1 LEDKEDI
8 MKRFT
13 MLLIVIV
20 MALYSATMASGVT
33 NRVLYSAVKT
43 ADALI
48 ATGWTEM
55 HGIIVSTDGTNAVT
69 MDIYNGT
76 SSAGAKIAPTIT
88 FPATPVTQA
97 VSFNPPVSCSSGIY
111 INITTAGTLS
121 YTVYYYRAS

>member
-1 LEDKEDI
+1 MRRFI
-8 MKRFT
+8 MLF
-13 MLLIVIV
+13 VV
-20 MALYSATMASGVT
+20 VVVALYSATMASGLT

-55 HGIIVSTDGTNAVT
+55 HGVVISTDGANVVT

-76 SSAGAKIAPTIT
+76 SAAGAKIAPPIT

-97 VSFNPPVSCSSGIY
+97 VSFNPPVSCSTGIY
-111 INITTAGTLS
+111 IDITTAGTLS
-121 YTVYYYRAS
+121 YTVYYYRAN

>member
-1 LEDKEDI
+1 
-8 MKRFT
+8 MKKY
-13 MLLIVIV
+13 LSLIVIILLFTAS
-20 MALYSATMASGVT
+20 MSFALT

-48 ATGWTEM
+48 ATGWAEM
-55 HGIIVSTDGTNAVT
+55 HGLVISTDGLNSVT
-69 MDIYNGT
+69 MDIHNGT
-76 SSAGAKIAPTIT
+76 TAAGDKIAPTIT

-97 VSFNPPVSCSSGIY
+97 ISFNPPVACSTGIY